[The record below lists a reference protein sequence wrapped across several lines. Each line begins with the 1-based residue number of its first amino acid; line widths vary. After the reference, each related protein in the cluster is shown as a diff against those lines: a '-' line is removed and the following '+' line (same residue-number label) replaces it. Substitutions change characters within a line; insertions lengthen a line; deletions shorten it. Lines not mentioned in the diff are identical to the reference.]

1 MVFELE
7 LFRTETLFFLIIE
20 ISEEF
25 MRSEFSLVEFSHDDR
40 MFLHFS
46 EESVDSFVVIIEELG
61 LD

>member
-25 MRSEFSLVEFSHDDR
+25 MRGKLSLVEFSYDDR
-40 MFLHFS
+40 IFLHFS
-46 EESVDSFVVIIEELG
+46 EESVDPFVVIIEELG